1 MSLLKPVEFIDVR
14 FKRLLMQFLI
24 WIISVLRVKCFA
36 KNCPTMDLRST
47 LKLLSGCYRFY
58 LAMANINLLAIV
70 GL

>member
-1 MSLLKPVEFIDVR
+1 MSLLKPVDFIDVR
-14 FKRLLMQFLI
+14 FKRLLMRFSI
-24 WIISVLRVKCFA
+24 WIASVLRA
-36 KNCPTMDLRST
+36 IWLARNCPAMDLRST